1 MNYEELVKEITR
13 IKNELEDIGVSTEVD
28 ETTIELLHTYLRH
41 ATIDLIGILSFLE
54 YKIKQLKGGA
64 K

>member
-13 IKNELEDIGVSTEVD
+13 IKNELEDICVSTEVD
-28 ETTIELLHTYLRH
+28 EITIQLLHTYLRS
-41 ATIDLIGILSFLE
+41 ATINLIGILRYLE

>member
-13 IKNELEDIGVSTEVD
+13 IKKELEDIYVSSEVD
-28 ETTIELLHTYLRH
+28 EITIELLHTYLRH
-41 ATIDLIGILSFLE
+41 ATINLIGILSFLE
-54 YKIKQLKGGA
+54 YKIKELKGDA